1 MALNVE
7 PRESFT
13 TFPLS
18 RTLTA
23 APSSPEDATF
33 SILPRYLLQKV
44 KDTFAASPA
53 STARDLQGDVA
64 GRTLHDGAP
73 RSRQTSYERP
83 PSSKRTQRI
92 SLDSA
97 TGRRPSSPA
106 LNGRHPHLA
115 SIQEGSGPA
124 SSVGSRSPRMSTASF
139 SRRSAAPLVS
149 KPTLSVASGSMALH
163 AGATSLSRS
172 FSSTLNALPEGTEAS
187 SPPPPYSAARASFTA
202 LRGQLADDAQSVS
215 SVGGSTL
222 GVTQVFKR
230 LRGETLSREY
240 W

>member
-1 MALNVE
+1 MATTVE
-7 PRESFT
+7 TRESFT

-44 KDTFAASPA
+44 KDTFAASPPTGSQGSQGEIISR
-53 STARDLQGDVA
+53 ST
-64 GRTLHDGAP
+64 HDGAP
-73 RSRQTSYERP
+73 RSRQTSFDRP
-83 PSSKRTQRI
+83 SGSRRTHRTSI
-92 SLDSA
+92 DSA
-97 TGRRPSSPA
+97 MDRRPSSPA
-106 LNGRHPHLA
+106 LNSRHPHLA
-115 SIQEGSGPA
+115 SIQETSAPP
-124 SSVGSRSPRMSTASF
+124 SSAGSRSPRLSNASF
-139 SRRSAAPLVS
+139 SRRAAVPLLS

-163 AGATSLSRS
+163 NGATSLSRS
-172 FSSTLNALPEGTEAS
+172 FSSNLNALPESGEA
-187 SPPPPYSAARASFTA
+187 SPPPPYSAARASFSG
-202 LRGQLADDAQSVS
+202 LRGQIVDDAQSVS

-230 LRGETLSREY
+230 IRGEALSREY